1 MKKKITALFLCVALA
16 AIAIV
21 GASLAYFSDTKETAQ
36 RHLDMWL
43 EAEAAVSTGQ
53 SYQIEQM
60 VLTRASLKQIRESIA
75 FWEKKVAEAEAEE
88 RGRGRNRIYH
98 FSPHDV

>member
-1 MKKKITALFLCVALA
+1 M
-16 AIAIV
+16 AII
-21 GASLAYFSDTKETAQ
+21 SKEVAQ
-36 RHLDMWL
+36 RHLEMWL

-60 VLTRASLKQIRESIA
+60 QLNRASLKQIRETII
-75 FWEKKVAEAEAEE
+75 FWENKVAEAEREE
-88 RGRGRNRIYH
+88 RNRGRNHMYH

>member
-1 MKKKITALFLCVALA
+1 VA
-16 AIAIV
+16 
-21 GASLAYFSDTKETAQ
+21 GS
-36 RHLDMWL
+36 RG
-43 EAEAAVSTGQ
+43 AVSTGQ

-98 FSPHDV
+98 FSPMMCKDGGAHGKFP

>member
-1 MKKKITALFLCVALA
+1 M
-16 AIAIV
+16 AI
-21 GASLAYFSDTKETAQ
+21 FPKEIAQ
-36 RHLDMWL
+36 QHLNIWL
-43 EAEAAVSTGQ
+43 KAEIAVSTGQ

-60 VLTRASLKQIRESIA
+60 TLTRASLKQIRESIA

>member
-1 MKKKITALFLCVALA
+1 MPI
-16 AIAIV
+16 I
-21 GASLAYFSDTKETAQ
+21 SKETAQ

-43 EAEAAVSTGQ
+43 EAEA
-53 SYQIEQM
+53 
-60 VLTRASLKQIRESIA
+60 SLKQIRESII
-75 FWEKKVAEAEAEE
+75 FWEKKVAEAEAAE

>member
-1 MKKKITALFLCVALA
+1 MAGITKK
-16 AIAIV
+16 
-21 GASLAYFSDTKETAQ
+21 EAQ
-36 RHLDMWL
+36 RHLDIWL
-43 EAEAAVSTGQ
+43 EAEAQIATGQ

>member
-1 MKKKITALFLCVALA
+1 MPI
-16 AIAIV
+16 I
-21 GASLAYFSDTKETAQ
+21 SKEAAQ
-36 RHLDMWL
+36 RHLDMWM

-60 VLTRASLKQIRESIA
+60 MLTRASLKQIRESII
-75 FWEKKVAEAEAEE
+75 FWEKKV
-88 RGRGRNRIYH
+88 GRGRNRIYH

>member
-1 MKKKITALFLCVALA
+1 MHSVLHNSASTAEGDREVSNQCLLFQKRPP
-16 AIAIV
+16 
-21 GASLAYFSDTKETAQ
+21 SDT
-36 RHLDMWL
+36 L
-43 EAEAAVSTGQ
+43 
-53 SYQIEQM
+53 IEQM

>member
-1 MKKKITALFLCVALA
+1 MLFR
-16 AIAIV
+16 
-21 GASLAYFSDTKETAQ
+21 S
-36 RHLDMWL
+36 
-43 EAEAAVSTGQ
+43 AEAAVSTGQ

-60 VLTRASLKQIRESIA
+60 MLTRASLKQIRESII
-75 FWEKKVAEAEAEE
+75 FWEKKVAEAEAAE

>member
-1 MKKKITALFLCVALA
+1 MPVI
-16 AIAIV
+16 
-21 GASLAYFSDTKETAQ
+21 SKETAQ

-60 VLTRASLKQIRESIA
+60 VLT
-75 FWEKKVAEAEAEE
+75 
-88 RGRGRNRIYH
+88 

>member
-1 MKKKITALFLCVALA
+1 MG
-16 AIAIV
+16 AI
-21 GASLAYFSDTKETAQ
+21 SKETAQ

-43 EAEAAVSTGQ
+43 EAEVAVSTGQ

-60 VLTRASLKQIRESIA
+60 SLTRASLKQIRESIA
-75 FWEKKVAEAEAEE
+75 FWEGKVAAAEAEE
-88 RGRGRNRIYH
+88 KRRGRNRIYH

>member
-1 MKKKITALFLCVALA
+1 M
-16 AIAIV
+16 AII
-21 GASLAYFSDTKETAQ
+21 SKEVAQ
-36 RHLDMWL
+36 RHLEMWL

-60 VLTRASLKQIRESIA
+60 QLTRASLKQIRETII
-75 FWEKKVAEAEAEE
+75 FWENKVAEAEREE
-88 RGRGRNRIYH
+88 LSRGRNRMYH

>member
-1 MKKKITALFLCVALA
+1 M
-16 AIAIV
+16 AII
-21 GASLAYFSDTKETAQ
+21 SKEVAQ
-36 RHLDMWL
+36 RHLEMWM

-60 VLTRASLKQIRESIA
+60 RLNRASLKQIRETII
-75 FWEKKVAEAEAEE
+75 FWENKVAEAEREE
-88 RGRGRNRIYH
+88 RNRGRNRMYH

>member
-1 MKKKITALFLCVALA
+1 MPVI
-16 AIAIV
+16 
-21 GASLAYFSDTKETAQ
+21 SKETAQ

-88 RGRGRNRIYH
+88 TETGSTTSLRMTCKEGGAH
-98 FSPHDV
+98 GEFP

>member
-1 MKKKITALFLCVALA
+1 MPVI
-16 AIAIV
+16 
-21 GASLAYFSDTKETAQ
+21 SKETAQ

-53 SYQIEQM
+53 SY
-60 VLTRASLKQIRESIA
+60 QIRESIA

>member
-1 MKKKITALFLCVALA
+1 MPVI
-16 AIAIV
+16 
-21 GASLAYFSDTKETAQ
+21 SKETAQ

-60 VLTRASLKQIRESIA
+60 VLTRASLKQIRKALLSGKRKWLKRKRRKGA
-75 FWEKKVAEAEAEE
+75 GAETGSTTSLRMTCKEGGAHGE
-88 RGRGRNRIYH
+88 
-98 FSPHDV
+98 FP

>member
-1 MKKKITALFLCVALA
+1 M
-16 AIAIV
+16 AII
-21 GASLAYFSDTKETAQ
+21 SKEAAQ
-36 RHLDMWL
+36 RHLEMWL

-60 VLTRASLKQIRESIA
+60 QLNRASLKQIRETII
-75 FWEKKVAEAEAEE
+75 FWENKVAEAEQEE
-88 RGRGRNRIYH
+88 RGRGRNRMYH

>member
-1 MKKKITALFLCVALA
+1 MSI
-16 AIAIV
+16 I
-21 GASLAYFSDTKETAQ
+21 SKETAL

-43 EAEAAVSTGQ
+43 KAEAAVSTGQ

-60 VLTRASLKQIRESIA
+60 QLTRASLKQIRESIA
-75 FWEKKVAEAEAEE
+75 FWEGKVAEAEREE

>member
-1 MKKKITALFLCVALA
+1 MHSVLHNSASTAEGDREVSNQCLLFQKRPPSGTLICGWKLR
-16 AIAIV
+16 
-21 GASLAYFSDTKETAQ
+21 LPY
-36 RHLDMWL
+36 RP
-43 EAEAAVSTGQ
+43 GQ

>member
-1 MKKKITALFLCVALA
+1 MPI
-16 AIAIV
+16 I
-21 GASLAYFSDTKETAQ
+21 SKEAAQ
-36 RHLDMWL
+36 RHLDMWM

-60 VLTRASLKQIRESIA
+60 MLTRASLKQIRESII

-88 RGRGRNRIYH
+88 KGRGRNRIQEIENATLPGAEDEANEAK
-98 FSPHDV
+98 FVKPIDSASAT

>member
-1 MKKKITALFLCVALA
+1 MAGITKK
-16 AIAIV
+16 
-21 GASLAYFSDTKETAQ
+21 EAQ
-36 RHLDMWL
+36 RHLDIWL
-43 EAEAAVSTGQ
+43 EAEAQIATGQ

-60 VLTRASLKQIRESIA
+60 VLPRASLKQIRESIA

-88 RGRGRNRIYH
+88 RGRGRNLSYH